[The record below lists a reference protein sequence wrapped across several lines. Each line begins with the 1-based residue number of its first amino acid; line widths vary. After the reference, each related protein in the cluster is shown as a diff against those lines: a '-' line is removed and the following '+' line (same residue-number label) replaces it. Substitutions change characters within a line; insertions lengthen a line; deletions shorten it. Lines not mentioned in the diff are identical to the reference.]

1 MQIQF
6 NTDNH
11 ILGSED
17 LGVHLE
23 GKVRAALDRFADR
36 ITRIEVHLND
46 LNGHKAGGDDKRCMM
61 EARIAG
67 RQPLS
72 VSHDA
77 PAIALAIDG
86 AAAKLNRTLES
97 VFGKRDD
104 VRRHS
109 AANATDDA
117 A

>member
-1 MQIQF
+1 MQIQL

-11 ILGSED
+11 ITGSED

-23 GKVRAALDRFADR
+23 GKVRAALDRFANR

-46 LNGHKAGGDDKRCMM
+46 LNGSKSAGDDKRCTM

-77 PAIALAIDG
+77 PEVALAIDG
-86 AAAKLNRTLES
+86 AAAKMNRALES
-97 VFGKRDD
+97 VFGKLDA

-109 AANATDDA
+109 AAGATDDA